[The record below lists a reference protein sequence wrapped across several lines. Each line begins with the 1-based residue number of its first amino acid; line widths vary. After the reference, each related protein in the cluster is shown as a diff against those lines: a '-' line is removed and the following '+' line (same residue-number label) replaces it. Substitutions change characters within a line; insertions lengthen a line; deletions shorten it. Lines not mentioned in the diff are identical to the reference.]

1 MTINVD
7 FYFTLF
13 AKRLLLR
20 SPFTLEV
27 MVEKT
32 EKGVHMRKIFL
43 AMLVLAFTAGGLI
56 LAHTPRAM
64 SQEADEQTA
73 HLPVVGVTTVK
84 SEPVT
89 ITQELNGRVVP
100 YLIAEVRP
108 QVNGIILRRLF
119 EEGSDVQQDMP
130 LYQID
135 PAMYEAQ
142 LAQAEAELAKA
153 YANADVAEA
162 KLSRYEKL
170 VGARAVNEQEYDEV
184 EAAAKQAHA
193 QVGIAEA
200 MVRVARINVDYAKV
214 LSPISGRIGKSRV
227 TQGALVTASQ
237 AEPLTTVQQLDPI
250 YVDVT
255 QPVSVLLQLMDHKQ
269 NAAFLE
275 NTGESHAKMRV
286 TLDNDYEYEHEGNVL
301 FADVTVD
308 QTTGSISLRAEFPN
322 PDHTLLPGMYVQAQ
336 LDIAQLDH
344 AITVPQKAL
353 FRESNGQ
360 PYVMVVNSA
369 NEVEKRPVQILRT
382 IGEKWVLK
390 SGLEEGTRVIVDGTQ
405 RVRFIPGTPAPK
417 VNPVDAD
424 KAPATAT
431 QAG

>member
-1 MTINVD
+1 M
-7 FYFTLF
+7 
-13 AKRLLLR
+13 K
-20 SPFTLEV
+20 
-27 MVEKT
+27 KQ
-32 EKGVHMRKIFL
+32 FL
-43 AMLVLAFTAGGLI
+43 AMAFAAFAAGGLF
-56 LAHTPRAM
+56 LAHTSPAVA
-64 SQEADEQTA
+64 QEAAKEEA
-73 HLPVVGVTTVK
+73 PLPVVGVTVIKTQ
-84 SEPVT
+84 PVT
-89 ITQELNGRVVP
+89 LTQELNGRVVP

-119 EEGSDVQQDMP
+119 EEGSDVEQDMP

-184 EAAAKQAHA
+184 DAAAKQAHA

-214 LSPISGRIGKSRV
+214 LSPISGRIGKSAV

-237 AEPLTTVQQLDPI
+237 ATPLTTVQQLDPI

-255 QPVSVLLQLMDHKQ
+255 QPVSVLMELLDQRQ
-269 NAAFLE
+269 NASFLE
-275 NTGESHAKMRV
+275 NTGESHAIMRV
-286 TLDNDYEYEHEGNVL
+286 TLDNDYEYEHEGNLL

-322 PDHTLLPGMYVQAQ
+322 PDHTLLPGMYVQAH
-336 LDIAQLDH
+336 LDIAKIDN

-353 FRESNGQ
+353 FREPTGQ
-360 PYVMVVNSA
+360 PYVMVVNTA
-369 NEVEKRPVQILRT
+369 NEVEKRPVETVRT
-382 IGEKWVLK
+382 VGDNWLLK
-390 SGLEEGTRVIVDGTQ
+390 SGLKEGERVMVDGTQ
-405 RVRFIPGTPAPK
+405 RVRFVPGAPAPK
-417 VNPVDAD
+417 VNPIDMDKEEGAAVKKAD
-424 KAPATAT
+424 
-431 QAG
+431 